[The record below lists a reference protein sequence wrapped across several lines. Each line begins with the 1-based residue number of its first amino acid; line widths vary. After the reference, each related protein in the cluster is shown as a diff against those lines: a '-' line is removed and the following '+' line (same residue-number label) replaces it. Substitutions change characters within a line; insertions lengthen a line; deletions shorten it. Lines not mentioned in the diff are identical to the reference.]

1 MRLLTSRSGVRASL
15 GACCWGNTLARRL
28 ANPRLARRQPHTL
41 KVASSILARCIC
53 IAQPANIP
61 EGDRAP
67 SPSPNHTPTRPCPN
81 TSGKRSSRVAPMH
94 GGRARGLPGGLY
106 LARGFS
112 GQWSREYALRAEV
125 LLMAGSSST
134 VGVFLRVILSV
145 PGRRTQARIPAT
157 SCRATAL
164 QRVFPRA
171 SDLRGACLRM
181 SMGVWRNGSASGFRA
196 AGWEFASLC
205 PHIAEMG
212 TRLCVC
218 VIPAKCVCIT

>member
-1 MRLLTSRSGVRASL
+1 
-15 GACCWGNTLARRL
+15 
-28 ANPRLARRQPHTL
+28 
-41 KVASSILARCIC
+41 
-53 IAQPANIP
+53 
-61 EGDRAP
+61 
-67 SPSPNHTPTRPCPN
+67 
-81 TSGKRSSRVAPMH
+81 MH

-157 SCRATAL
+157 SRRATAL

-218 VIPAKCVCIT
+218 VIPAKCVCITQHANIAESDRSTLPYPRLPPRAPAPTHLGGAGLRAQEGCSGN

>member
-15 GACCWGNTLARRL
+15 VACCWGNTLARRL

-94 GGRARGLPGGLY
+94 GGGPGVCRA
-106 LARGFS
+106 ACT
-112 GQWSREYALRAEV
+112 WREASLGNGAESAPCALRCCLLRDRAPRGVCFCASSYRSRVVAPKPGYQLHHAEQQHCNV
-125 LLMAGSSST
+125 YSPGRVTCAGHVYACQWGYGATAARLASEQQVGSSRLSA
-134 VGVFLRVILSV
+134 LILQKWE
-145 PGRRTQARIPAT
+145 PG
-157 SCRATAL
+157 
-164 QRVFPRA
+164 
-171 SDLRGACLRM
+171 
-181 SMGVWRNGSASGFRA
+181 
-196 AGWEFASLC
+196 FAF
-205 PHIAEMG
+205 
-212 TRLCVC
+212 V
-218 VIPAKCVCIT
+218 